1 MIRGAVASA
10 LLMCDRL
17 RRCGALAGDLGADA
31 DELDLDKR
39 IARGDRVV
47 AYDVIGSC
55 IDDLSAFREQLGDM
69 LLGADSLAKLAE
81 LAKRKEQR
89 GC

>member
-1 MIRGAVASA
+1 
-10 LLMCDRL
+10 MCDRL

-31 DELDLDKR
+31 DELDIDTR
-39 IARGDRVV
+39 IARGDRVG
-47 AYDVIGSC
+47 AYDVTGHC
-55 IDDLSAFREQLGDM
+55 IYDLAAFREQLGDM
-69 LLGADSLAKLAE
+69 LLGADSLARLAE